1 MIEDEDVAIEY
12 IKHIR
17 RVVLV
22 VVALWYGNGF
32 EITNGIERRVAEQP
46 AGCAFSSGYL
56 KMPQKLVD
64 GRPDV
69 VRCRERA
76 HFLRPVRE
84 VHRALVAVYAN
95 AREGAKGDVREAVL
109 VAVIV

>member
-1 MIEDEDVAIEY
+1 MIEDEDVAIEN

-22 VVALWYGNGF
+22 VVALWYGNRF
-32 EITNGIERRVAEQP
+32 EITHRIEGRVAEQA
-46 AGCAFSSGYL
+46 AGCAFVATHL
-56 KMPQKLVD
+56 KTSQELVD

-69 VRCRERA
+69 VRRRERA
-76 HFLRPVRE
+76 HFFSPVRE
-84 VHRALVAVYAN
+84 AHRALVAVYAN